1 MTNLP
6 NNITDLPF
14 ISKDLRKGDKKK
26 LEIVNA
32 AIECIST
39 IGYENITY
47 EALAQKLDTRRAHI
61 AYYFKNKEDIFKACI
76 QFINHTYKEIL
87 DEHLAQVNTS
97 LNSNEHIMKYAE
109 SPFIWGEKYPDYLST
124 MVLFYYLC
132 TFNKD
137 YFEVNTQIKESG
149 QKRIVSLLKNKL
161 NCKSPDSEI
170 NFFAKNMQSLIS
182 GAMIDAIA
190 SGHISLAE
198 AREQTKNQVKKML
211 EQMEF

>member
-1 MTNLP
+1 MKNLP
-6 NNITDLPF
+6 NNITELPF
-14 ISKDLRKGDKKK
+14 ISKELRKGDKKK
-26 LEIVNA
+26 LEIVFA

-47 EALAQKLDTRRAHI
+47 EALAKKLDTRRAHI

-76 QFINHTYKEIL
+76 QFINHTKKEIL
-87 DEHLAQVNTS
+87 DEHLAEVNPS
-97 LNSNEHIMKYAE
+97 HSSNDYILKYVE
-109 SPFIWGEKYPDYLST
+109 SPFIWGEKYPNYLST

-132 TFNKD
+132 TFNKK

-149 QKRIVSLLKNKL
+149 QRKIISILKEKL
-161 NCKSPDSEI
+161 DYKSSDSEI
-170 NFFAKNMQSLIS
+170 IFFAKNIQSLIS

-190 SGHISLAE
+190 SGNISLAE

-211 EQMEF
+211 EQMHF